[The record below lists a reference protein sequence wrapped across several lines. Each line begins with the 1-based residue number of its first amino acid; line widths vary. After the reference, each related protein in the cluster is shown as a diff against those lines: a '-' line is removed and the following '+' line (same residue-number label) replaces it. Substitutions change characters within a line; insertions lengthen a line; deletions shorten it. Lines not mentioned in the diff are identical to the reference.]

1 MKKELNIAHII
12 NPVNVNEGSDLY
24 KAQPITFET
33 MDIAARYAENTGKNI
48 NVRQY
53 AAFFAE
59 DKDMV
64 PSHLRKTPLLD
75 RSIPDL
81 GPFELFRK
89 LPVLK
94 DILDRLYHEAADA
107 DYLIYTNADI
117 GLVPHFYES
126 VAVIIRSGYDALVI
140 NRRTIPAAPNGVGNI
155 PLMWAQ
161 AGETHIGHDCFI
173 FKRDAYPC
181 FQLGNVGIGIRLVG
195 RVLLWNLVAQA
206 TRFKEFKDLHL
217 TFHLGQDKPWKN
229 SRLKDYDRHNHDE
242 AVAVL
247 QTLDREND
255 LIATLKEQY
264 PEYLVAV
271 TIPGE

>member
-12 NPVNVNEGSDLY
+12 NPVKVSEGSDLY

-33 MDIAARYAENTGKNI
+33 MDIAARYAGNAGKKI
-48 NVRQY
+48 KIRQY

-59 DKDMV
+59 DEGMV

-81 GPFELFRK
+81 GQFELFRK
-89 LPVLK
+89 LPLLK
-94 DILDRLYHEAADA
+94 DILDRLYHEATDA

-117 GLVPHFYES
+117 GFVPHFYES
-126 VAVIIRSGYDALVI
+126 VAAIVMNGYDAFVI
-140 NRRTIPAAPNGVGNI
+140 NRRTIPADANGIEDI

-173 FKRDAYPC
+173 FKREAYPR
-181 FQLGNVGIGIRLVG
+181 FRLGNVGIGIRLVG

-206 TRFKEFKDLHL
+206 TGFKEFKDLHL

-229 SRLKDYDRHNHDE
+229 SRFKDYDRHNHAE
-242 AVAVL
+242 AVEVL
-247 QTLDREND
+247 KALDRENN
-255 LIATLKEQY
+255 LIATLEDKY
-264 PEYLVAV
+264 PDYLVAV